1 MEAKASLRLRCFQT
15 GLKCR
20 RSCIGSGDGT
30 CDGCRNGV
38 VALQVDWSILMS
50 DLEVIVESSAISG
63 RLAASR
69 RHPLFNVPEWSLGM
83 GCWPST
89 CKPPSRANQNKDA
102 KFPFLQVCIG
112 VLRDSKVQRCRGA
125 EVYRCTFVDSSRL
138 RCLKL
143 IFLFRGL
150 AVLSVV
156 RRYLTGIPGSLWV
169 QRPHHSECCNSAQ
182 WPPKAASRIVQGLYC
197 ACAATLSRLSC
208 RPADRTVY
216 RPDQPR

>member
-69 RHPLFNVPEWSLGM
+69 RHPLLMCPSGALAWAAGLPLASPPAKPIRTRTPSSHSSRSALG
-83 GCWPST
+83 CSE
-89 CKPPSRANQNKDA
+89 
-102 KFPFLQVCIG
+102 I
-112 VLRDSKVQRCRGA
+112 QRCRGA
-125 EVYRCTFVDSSRL
+125 EVYRCTFICRL
-138 RCLKL
+138 FEVEVSQTY
-143 IFLFRGL
+143 IFSFRGL